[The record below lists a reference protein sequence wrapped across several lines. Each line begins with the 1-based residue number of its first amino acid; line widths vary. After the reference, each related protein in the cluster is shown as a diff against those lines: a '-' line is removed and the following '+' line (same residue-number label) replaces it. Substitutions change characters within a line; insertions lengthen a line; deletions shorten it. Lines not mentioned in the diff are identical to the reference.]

1 MTHGLSR
8 RMLAGFF
15 RMAAIGLV
23 TPLRDG
29 MNLVAMEYVAAQD
42 EQDPGVLVLSRFA
55 GAAASLDAALIV
67 NPYDPGGIADT
78 IHQGLSMPKE
88 ERQARWRSLM
98 DRIEQDSAAAWCRR
112 FLARLNAPAKTL
124 RAAS

>member
-1 MTHGLSR
+1 
-8 RMLAGFF
+8 MLAGFF
-15 RMAAIGLV
+15 RMASIGLV

-67 NPYDPGGIADT
+67 NPYDPGGIAEA
-78 IHQGLSMPKE
+78 IHQGLTMTKD
-88 ERQARWRSLM
+88 ERHARWLSLM
-98 DRIEQDSAAAWCRR
+98 TRIEQDSAAAWCRR
-112 FLARLNAPAKTL
+112 FLARLNAPSKTL